1 MMSKEEQQF
10 IHRLIELSGKAYQ
23 RGIGTYSD
31 FLDLNELNI
40 LYSIPKDQL
49 YTSFQLWGGYDLS
62 ERQMVAFIP
71 DALCCNLNYPMIPLE
86 IRASNRKFAEE
97 LTHRDYLGAI
107 LNLGIT
113 RIKIGDILVTDSSSA
128 IVFVQ
133 KSIADYIGK
142 ELSKVRHTMVSVSA
156 SSPEDISYSPRFEEI
171 RGTVASL
178 RLDSLLS
185 IAFSA
190 SRTKLTALIEAGR
203 VFVNGRLITSN
214 GYQIKEGDIIS
225 VRKMG
230 KFKYIESLSK
240 TKKNRTFVL
249 IHKYI

>member
-1 MMSKEEQQF
+1 
-10 IHRLIELSGKAYQ
+10 
-23 RGIGTYSD
+23 
-31 FLDLNELNI
+31 
-40 LYSIPKDQL
+40 
-49 YTSFQLWGGYDLS
+49 
-62 ERQMVAFIP
+62 
-71 DALCCNLNYPMIPLE
+71 
-86 IRASNRKFAEE
+86 
-97 LTHRDYLGAI
+97 
-107 LNLGIT
+107 
-113 RIKIGDILVTDSSSA
+113 
-128 IVFVQ
+128 
-133 KSIADYIGK
+133 
-142 ELSKVRHTMVSVSA
+142 MVSVSA